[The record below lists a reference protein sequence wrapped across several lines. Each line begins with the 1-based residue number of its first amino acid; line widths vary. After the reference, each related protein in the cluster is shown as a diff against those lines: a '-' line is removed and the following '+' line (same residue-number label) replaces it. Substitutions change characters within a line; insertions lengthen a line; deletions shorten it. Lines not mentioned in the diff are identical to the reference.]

1 MAEQGLF
8 TAVSRRQVLILFGA
22 GGAAMLLASCVPAAA
37 PTQVPPVE
45 EATAST
51 PAAATTSV
59 AAPEKEAKLLVWHTM
74 GGGTPLEAFEALLAE
89 YSEQHP
95 QISFELTMVPGS
107 SEVGPYQEK
116 ITTAIAGGTPP
127 DLLHMNFPPQFGE
140 AGMLIALNDFVD
152 VTPGFDADDY
162 FEGAWYR
169 NTWRDKIWGLP
180 VLVDCRALWWNKAI
194 FEEVGLDP
202 EVPPKTWSD
211 LEEMS
216 LKCNTVTTGG
226 DIERIGYIPTYG
238 NDHFYGWNYC
248 NGGELLE
255 QKPDKDYVVF
265 NNDTGV
271 ETLSWMVKI
280 TDSNGGIGAISA
292 FREGFLSG
300 ADSPF
305 FIGAVAM
312 MINGVWVLDEV
323 KRYAP
328 DIEFGLATEPI
339 GPSGTKSATLI
350 GGYNWSIPKGAKH
363 PDETW
368 EFLYWFSSRD
378 QQIKFCAPQR
388 ALPSRKSAM
397 NAPYIQEDE
406 DLLFFF
412 KNLDNGRPFFAGPY
426 RQIMWDACNVKAVQ
440 EALYHRKGPK
450 EALDEAALA
459 VQAEIDKFYASRA
472 AMS

>member
-1 MAEQGLF
+1 MTDYGLNMR
-8 TAVSRRQVLILFGA
+8 VSRREALHLLGA
-22 GGAAMLLASCVPAAA
+22 GGVAMLLAGCGPTVSPTAAPPTAPAA
-37 PTQVPPVE
+37 TQE
-45 EATAST
+45 
-51 PAAATTSV
+51 PAAATAPDVTSQ
-59 AAPEKEAKLLVWHTM
+59 EAVKLLVWHTM
-74 GGGTPLEAFEALLAE
+74 GGGTPLEGFEALLAE
-89 YSEQHP
+89 YSDINP
-95 QISFELTMVPGS
+95 QIDFELTMVPGS

-116 ITTAIAGGTPP
+116 ITSAIAGGTPP

-140 AGMLIALNDFVD
+140 AGMLIALNDYAD

-180 VLVDCRALWWNKAI
+180 VLVDCRALWWNKDI

-202 EVPPKTWSD
+202 EVPPTTWAE
-211 LEEMS
+211 LEQMA
-216 LKCNTVTTGG
+216 LKCNTVSADG

-238 NDHFYGWNYC
+238 NDHFYGWNFC

-255 QKPDKDYVVF
+255 EKPDKDYVTF
-265 NNDTGV
+265 NDDIGV
-271 ETLSWMVKI
+271 ETLTWMVRL
-280 TDSNGGIGAISA
+280 TDSNGGIDAIST

-300 ADSPF
+300 ADAPF
-305 FIGAVAM
+305 FIGNVAM
-312 MINGVWVLDEV
+312 MINGVWNLDEV

-328 DIEFGLATEPI
+328 DLRFGLATEPI

-350 GGYNWSIPKGAKH
+350 GGYNWSIPKGATH

-368 EFLYWFSSRD
+368 DFLHWFSSRD
-378 QQIKFCAPQR
+378 QQIKWCGPQR

-397 NAPYIQEDE
+397 DAPYIQEDE

-459 VQAEIDKFYASRA
+459 VQAEIDKFYAS
-472 AMS
+472 